1 MKSNWR
7 EVKGEFVSR
16 PEVVAVLPDVK
27 GNAING
33 LGEGA
38 VRRATPGMWLDP
50 DIIAHCR
57 L

>member
-38 VRRATPGMWLDP
+38 VRRATPGMWHDP